1 MASPGELDDADLFDF
16 VDEFQRDREKGREL
30 PLAHYLRRY
39 PGREEAIARVSA
51 GVLGTRAAPF
61 VFPYGPP
68 TVRKVGLCSGAAG
81 DLLEA
86 AVAAGCDMFV
96 TGELAER
103 AGELARELQ
112 ITLVAAGHY
121 ATEVF
126 GPSRVADEL
135 RRQFPALSV
144 HFVPVATPL

>member
-1 MASPGELDDADLFDF
+1 MHRQRHVALD
-16 VDEFQRDREKGREL
+16 R
-30 PLAHYLRRY
+30 H
-39 PGREEAIARVSA
+39 
-51 GVLGTRAAPF
+51 
-61 VFPYGPP
+61 
-68 TVRKVGLCSGAAG
+68 
-81 DLLEA
+81 EA
-86 AVAAGCDMFV
+86 AVAAGCDLFV

>member
-1 MASPGELDDADLFDF
+1 MLIVGGDEILDAALH
-16 VDEFQRDREKGREL
+16 RHGL
-30 PLAHYLRRY
+30 PSVGA
-39 PGREEAIARVSA
+39 A
-51 GVLGTRAAPF
+51 TAAPAS
-61 VFPYGPP
+61 
-68 TVRKVGLCSGAAG
+68 TAILRLI
-81 DLLEA
+81 LEA
-86 AVAAGCDMFV
+86 AFEPMEPADLHALLCLDPGPVPRRVA
-96 TGELAER
+96 GELAER